1 MKLFAL
7 LFQRMKTLT
16 AVFTSARYDMMLA
29 ICIYHSDFAFYIL
42 YLLFDVRL
50 SHLINIAYIHTYI
63 HTSVCVSVT
72 IASVVTTRMHESS
85 RLTFRHRGYSQLSIY
100 TVLNGNLV
108 ISKNKGTSLELC
120 CKV

>member
-50 SHLINIAYIHTYI
+50 SHLIDIAYIHTYI
-63 HTSVCVSVT
+63 HTYIRLSV
-72 IASVVTTRMHESS
+72 
-85 RLTFRHRGYSQLSIY
+85 YLS
-100 TVLNGNLV
+100 L
-108 ISKNKGTSLELC
+108 
-120 CKV
+120 